1 MDLGAGLRQA
11 GAMQGDAFSGAK
23 IALICG
29 QWLVTYRRD
38 EISSIPY
45 PGCWDLPGGG
55 REGDETPEQCALREV
70 AEEFGI
76 VLEAARIHWCRRYPG
91 AITAGLD
98 TYFLA
103 APISA
108 TEVAAIRF
116 GDEGQYWKM
125 MSTTE
130 FVGHPD
136 ATPHLRERLSHY
148 LDAAQ
153 SM

>member
-1 MDLGAGLRQA
+1 MDLGTGLRQA
-11 GAMQGDAFSGAK
+11 GAMQGDSFSGAK

-29 QWLVTYRRD
+29 PRLVTYRRD
-38 EISSIPY
+38 ESPSIPF

-76 VLEAARIHWCRRYPG
+76 RLRPARIHWCRRYPG

-98 TYFLA
+98 TYFMA
-103 APISA
+103 APISES
-108 TEVAAIRF
+108 EVAAIRF

-130 FVGHPD
+130 FLGHPK

-148 LDAAQ
+148 LDAAR